1 MGYNYVAISGGPD
14 VSHDINFMAILGH
27 SLAVRLKQFSSRIWS
42 IIAAVIIISV
52 TSSSGSAIVQRR
64 VSSN

>member
-14 VSHDINFMAILGH
+14 VSDDINFMAILGH

-52 TSSSGSAIVQRR
+52 TSSSGSAIVQ
-64 VSSN
+64 